1 MRILA
6 IDTAT
11 SSCSVALWW
20 DGTVVSARKEKMSR
34 GQAEALVP
42 MIHNVL
48 EEAKVMA
55 KDLDLLAVTVGPGAF
70 TGLRIGLATAR
81 GIALAAHIPCL
92 GLTTTEVIAHGV
104 KASVWQQGT
113 LLVALDSK
121 RKDIYAQAFQIGL
134 KPIKEACAIDPAI
147 LGEWL
152 LGAPGPFHVVG
163 DARLQA
169 TSALIEA
176 GHEPIIIESP
186 EVPDGSVLAELA
198 SQRWTRGD
206 ILETPLPL
214 YLRPPDVK
222 LPKDGG
228 RLRS

>member
-34 GQAEALVP
+34 GQAEALGP

-48 EEAKVMA
+48 EEARVMA

-121 RKDIYAQAFQIGL
+121 RKDIYVQAFQIGL
-134 KPIKEACAIDPAI
+134 EPIKEACAIDPAI

-152 LGAPGPFHVVG
+152 LSVPGPFYVVG

-169 TSALIEA
+169 TSALVEA
-176 GHEPIIIESP
+176 GHEPIVIESP
-186 EVPDGSVLAELA
+186 EYPDGSVLAELA

-206 ILETPLPL
+206 ILKAPLPL
-214 YLRPPDVK
+214 YLRPPDAK